1 MEAGPLGAWAGPDD
15 QPGPDT
21 SLDELNALVPATEEL
36 DLLDQHRE
44 QVARAEREEA
54 YRRDAPRLDP
64 EATTPASAA
73 GQRAD
78 PASDAEAVPSP
89 SLTLGQAI
97 GFLHDVLG
105 AEVVSDD
112 PESTGPLS

>member
-1 MEAGPLGAWAGPDD
+1 MGAWAGPDD

-54 YRRDAPRLDP
+54 YRRDAARLDP

-73 GQRAD
+73 R
-78 PASDAEAVPSP
+78 PASPNLEQSTPAVVPP
-89 SLTLGQAI
+89 
-97 GFLHDVLG
+97 G
-105 AEVVSDD
+105 AAAGAVD
-112 PESTGPLS
+112 